1 MTTGKTTAL
10 TTWTFVGKVISYL
23 FNTLSW
29 FVIAFLPRSKRL
41 LISWLQL
48 PSALILEP
56 KMRKPANAATF
67 FPSIC
72 QEVMETVGMILV
84 FGILSFKPAF
94 SLSSLTFI
102 NRLFSSSSFSAI
114 RVVSSAY
121 MRLLIFRPAILIAAC
136 NSSKLAFHK
145 MYSAC
150 KLNKQGDN
158 IQPCTP
164 FTICTPFTM
173 YSFQL
178 FVPCKVLT
186 IASWPA
192 HRLLRRQVRWSG
204 TPISLKIFHSLLW
217 STQSK
222 TFTQSMKQ

>member
-10 TTWTFVGKVISYL
+10 TTWTFVGKVISFL

-56 KMRKPANAATF
+56 KMRKPATAATF

-72 QEVMETVGMILV
+72 QEVMETVGMVLV

-94 SLSSLTFI
+94 SLSSLTLI
-102 NRLFSSSSFSAI
+102 NRLFSSSPFSAI

-145 MYSAC
+145 MDSAC

-164 FTICTPFTM
+164 FTILNQ
-173 YSFQL
+173 S

-204 TPISLKIFHSLLW
+204 TPISLKVFHSLLW

-222 TFTQSMKQ
+222 ALA